1 MATKAKEPASR
12 HEPASRFEAALK
24 RLEEIVE
31 EMQSG
36 DLTLETRLKRFE
48 EGVVLVRECKKALE
62 DASKKVEVLVKSSG
76 GKLET
81 RLFDEV
87 RQRLRET
94 TEGDYETEEEEEE
107 K

>member
-1 MATKAKEPASR
+1 MATKAKGS
-12 HEPASRFEAALK
+12 FETALQK
-24 RLEEIVE
+24 LEAIVE
-31 EMQSG
+31 EMQSS
-36 DLTLETRLKRFE
+36 DLPLETRLKRFE
-48 EGVVLVRECKKALE
+48 EGVALVRECAKSLE
-62 DASKKVEVLVKSSG
+62 GAAKKVEVLVKSSG

-94 TEGDYETEEEEEE
+94 DSGDYEVEENAG

>member
-12 HEPASRFEAALK
+12 FETALK

-94 TEGDYETEEEEEE
+94 TEGDYEAEEEEE